1 MYNLGMQ
8 KRLKRHQAKLTRRR
22 AVHFDGESSALSYHG
37 ANHRGGGCSRIVLK
51 VLLGT
56 LVVVALA
63 AGVWALASWWGARSV
78 QPATEVATEP
88 EPVVEDYYASLFMVG
103 DALIHD
109 TVYNFA
115 AAGTTGEDGLP
126 VYDFKPMLAQ
136 IKPIS
141 ERYDLSYYNQETVLG
156 GTALGLSSYPRFNS
170 PYEVG
175 DAFRDAGF
183 NLVSLATNHTM
194 DRGAKGVENSLAYW
208 QQYQDEVY
216 FDGSATSFAERDVV
230 DVREVNGISYA
241 FLAYT
246 MWNNGLATPSGQE
259 YLNNEW
265 NEELARAQVEAV
277 RDQVD
282 IVIVAMH
289 WGTEYAHEPSATQR
303 QAAEFLHD
311 LGVDIIIGAHP
322 HVVQPIDVLSTPI
335 ATEAVEPA
343 PGDSVADS
351 TPDGVTSETG
361 GSGGTASE
369 TSESKDTVADST
381 SGAVGSDDSAESSSV
396 RGWVEDGQKKTLV
409 IYSLGNFISDQAGI
423 ERLTGLMASTQIHKH
438 VEGDTVTLSVAPVHA
453 ELIYTKRDRA
463 ARTFV
468 VYPYSQLNETLLPG
482 YINYQTQ
489 FERIVNQYG
498 EAEFVVLAD
507 DEYVTESGEF
517 TE

>member
-8 KRLKRHQAKLTRRR
+8 KRLKRHRAKLTRRR
-22 AVHFDGESSALSYHG
+22 AVHFDGENSALSYRSADRRDSG
-37 ANHRGGGCSRIVLK
+37 RGRAVLK

-56 LVVVALA
+56 LVVAAIA
-63 AGVWALASWWGARSV
+63 AGVWALASWSGARSAE
-78 QPATEVATEP
+78 PAAEVAVEP
-88 EPVVEDYYASLFMVG
+88 EPVVEDHYASLFMVG

-115 AAGTTGEDGLP
+115 ATGATGDDGLP

-216 FDGSATSFAERDVV
+216 FDGAATSFAERDVV
-230 DVREVNGISYA
+230 DIREANGISYA

-265 NEELARAQVEAV
+265 NEELVRAQVEAV
-277 RDQVD
+277 RGQADL
-282 IVIVAMH
+282 VIVAMH

-303 QAAEFLHD
+303 QAAEFLHG

-322 HVVQPIDVLSTPI
+322 HVVQPVDILSTPI
-335 ATEAVEPA
+335 AAEAA
-343 PGDSVADS
+343 GSTPGGDATDSV
-351 TPDGVTSETG
+351 SEDAAT
-361 GSGGTASE
+361 
-369 TSESKDTVADST
+369 D
-381 SGAVGSDDSAESSSV
+381 SV

-409 IYSLGNFISDQAGI
+409 IYSLGNFISDQAGV

-438 VEGDTVTLSVAPVHA
+438 VEDDTVTLSVAPVHA
-453 ELIYTKRDRA
+453 ELIYTKRDRT

-507 DEYVTESGEF
+507 DSYVIGSAE
-517 TE
+517 